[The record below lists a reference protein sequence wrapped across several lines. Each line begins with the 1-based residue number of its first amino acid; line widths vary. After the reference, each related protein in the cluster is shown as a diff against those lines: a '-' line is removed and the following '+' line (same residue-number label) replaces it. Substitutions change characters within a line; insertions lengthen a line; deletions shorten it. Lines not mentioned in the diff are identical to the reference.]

1 MIELKNIYFSYFT
14 PDKVDVLKNINF
26 KINKG
31 EFISIIGK
39 NGSGK
44 STLGRLIAFLLE
56 PTKGEIL
63 IDGKKIKSELDYI
76 EIRKKIGMVFQN
88 PDNQIVSQIVEED
101 VAFGLENLNY
111 DEETIKKKVEE
122 VLIEVDLL
130 EERRFPPHFLSGG
143 QRQKLAI
150 AGVLVMEPEYI
161 VLDEPTSLLDPKGR
175 KDVIKLITR
184 LNKNGITIILI
195 THRMEE
201 AMLGDRV
208 VVLNDGEIALEGEP
222 IDVFTK
228 VQFLRDIGLSV
239 PPLTYLSYLLKN
251 EGVPIEVKLWSL
263 KEIKEELLQLKLKI

>member
-1 MIELKNIYFSYFT
+1 MIEVKNIYFSYFI
-14 PDKVDVLKNINF
+14 PDKVDVLKNINL

-44 STLGRLIAFLLE
+44 STLGRLISFLLE
-56 PTKGEIL
+56 PTSGEIF
-63 IDGKKIKSELDYI
+63 IDGKKVKNEIDYLEL
-76 EIRKKIGMVFQN
+76 RKRIGMVFQN

-101 VAFGLENLNY
+101 IAFGLENLNY
-111 DEETIKKKVEE
+111 DEETIKRKVEE
-122 VLIEVDLL
+122 VLLEVDLL

-150 AGVLVMEPEYI
+150 AGILVMEPEYI

-175 KDVIKLITR
+175 GDVIRLITR
-184 LNKNGITIILI
+184 LNKKGITIILI

-201 AMLGDRV
+201 AMLGDKIF
-208 VVLNDGEIALEGEP
+208 VLNNGEIAMEGEP
-222 IDVFTK
+222 EEIFTK
-228 VQFLRDIGLSV
+228 VEFLRDIGLSV

-251 EGVPIEVKLWSL
+251 EGIPIEVKLWNL
-263 KEIKEELLQLKLKI
+263 KDLKEELQQLKLRI

>member
-1 MIELKNIYFSYFT
+1 VIELKNIYFSYFV
-14 PDKVDVLKNINF
+14 PEKVDVLKNINF
-26 KINKG
+26 NINKG

-56 PTKGEIL
+56 PTKGEIY
-63 IDGKKIKSELDYI
+63 IDGKKIKNELDYL

-101 VAFGLENLNY
+101 IAFGLENLNY
-111 DEETIKKKVEE
+111 DEETIRKKVEE

-208 VVLNDGEIALEGEP
+208 IVLNNGEIALDGDPFE
-222 IDVFTK
+222 IFTN
-228 VQFLRDIGLSV
+228 VEFLREIGLTV

>member
-1 MIELKNIYFSYFT
+1 MIELKSIYFSYFV
-14 PDKVDVLKNINF
+14 PEKVDVLRNINL

-44 STLGRLIAFLLE
+44 STLGRIISFLLE
-56 PTKGEIL
+56 PTQGEIL
-63 IDGKKIKSELDYI
+63 IDGKKVKSEIDYL

-122 VLIEVDLL
+122 VLLEVDLL

-150 AGVLVMEPEYI
+150 AGILVMEPEYI

-175 KDVIKLITR
+175 GDVIKLITR
-184 LNKNGITIILI
+184 LNKKGITIILI

-201 AMLGDRV
+201 AMLGDKV
-208 VVLNDGEIALEGEP
+208 YVLNDGEIVMSGEP
-222 IDVFTK
+222 EYVFTK
-228 VQFLRDIGLSV
+228 VEFLRNIGLSV

-251 EGVPIEVKLWSL
+251 EGMPIEVKLWNI
-263 KEIKEELLQLKLKI
+263 KELKEELLQLKLRI

>member
-1 MIELKNIYFSYFT
+1 MIELKNICFSYFI
-14 PDKVDVLKNINF
+14 PEKVDVLKNINL

-44 STLGRLIAFLLE
+44 STLGRLISFLLE
-56 PTKGEIL
+56 PTSGEIFL
-63 IDGKKIKSELDYI
+63 DGKKVKNEIDYLDL
-76 EIRKKIGMVFQN
+76 RKRIGMVFQN

-101 VAFGLENLNY
+101 IAFGLENLNY

-122 VLIEVDLL
+122 VLLEVDLL

-150 AGVLVMEPEYI
+150 AGILVMEPEYI

-175 KDVIKLITR
+175 GDVIRLITR
-184 LNKNGITIILI
+184 LNKKGITIILI

-201 AMLGDRV
+201 AMLGDKIF
-208 VVLNDGEIALEGEP
+208 VLNNGEIVMEGEP
-222 IDVFTK
+222 EEVFTK
-228 VQFLRDIGLSV
+228 VEFLRDIGLSV

-251 EGVPIEVKLWSL
+251 EGMPIEVKLWNLKDL
-263 KEIKEELLQLKLKI
+263 KEEILQLKLRI

>member
-1 MIELKNIYFSYFT
+1 MIELKNIYFSYFV
-14 PDKVDVLKNINF
+14 PEKVDVLKNINL

-44 STLGRLIAFLLE
+44 STLGRIISFLLE
-56 PTKGEIL
+56 PTQGEIL
-63 IDGKKIKSELDYI
+63 FDGKKVKSEIDYL

-122 VLIEVDLL
+122 VLLEVDLL

-150 AGVLVMEPEYI
+150 AGILVMEPEYI

-175 KDVIKLITR
+175 GDVIKLITR
-184 LNKNGITIILI
+184 LNKKGITIILI

-201 AMLGDRV
+201 AMLGDKV
-208 VVLNDGEIALEGEP
+208 YVLNDGEIVMSGEP
-222 IDVFTK
+222 EYVFTK
-228 VQFLRDIGLSV
+228 VEFLRNIGLSV

-251 EGVPIEVKLWSL
+251 EGMPIEVKLWNI
-263 KEIKEELLQLKLKI
+263 KELKEELLQLKLRI

>member
-1 MIELKNIYFSYFT
+1 MIELKNIYFSYFI

>member
-1 MIELKNIYFSYFT
+1 MIELKNIYFSYFI
-14 PDKVDVLKNINF
+14 PEKVDVLKNINL

-31 EFISIIGK
+31 EFITIIGK

-44 STLGRLIAFLLE
+44 STLGRLISFLLE
-56 PTKGEIL
+56 PTSGEIL
-63 IDGKKIKSELDYI
+63 LDGKKVKNEIDYLEL
-76 EIRKKIGMVFQN
+76 RKKIGMVFQN

-101 VAFGLENLNY
+101 IAFGLENLNY

-122 VLIEVDLL
+122 VLLEVDLL

-150 AGVLVMEPEYI
+150 AGILVMEPEYI

-175 KDVIKLITR
+175 GDVIRLITR

-201 AMLGDRV
+201 AMLGDKIF
-208 VVLNDGEIALEGEP
+208 VLNNGEIVMEGEP
-222 IDVFTK
+222 EEIFTK
-228 VQFLRDIGLSV
+228 VEYLRDIGLSV
-239 PPLTYLSYLLKN
+239 PPLTYLSYLLKK
-251 EGVPIEVKLWSL
+251 EGMPIEVKLWNL
-263 KEIKEELLQLKLKI
+263 KDLKEELLQLKLRI

>member
-63 IDGKKIKSELDYI
+63 VDGKKIKSELDYL

-143 QRQKLAI
+143 QKQKLAI

-161 VLDEPTSLLDPKGR
+161 VLDEPTSLLDPKAR

-201 AMLGDRV
+201 AILGDRV
-208 VVLNDGEIALEGEP
+208 IVLNDGEIALEGEP
-222 IDVFTK
+222 VDVFTK

-251 EGVPIEVKLWSL
+251 EGVPIEVKLWNL

>member
-1 MIELKNIYFSYFT
+1 MIELKNIYFSYFI
-14 PDKVDVLKNINF
+14 PEKVDVLKNINL

-44 STLGRLIAFLLE
+44 STLGRLISFLLE
-56 PTKGEIL
+56 PTSGEIL
-63 IDGKKIKSELDYI
+63 LDGKKVKSEIDYL
-76 EIRKKIGMVFQN
+76 ELRKKIGMVFQN

-111 DEETIKKKVEE
+111 DEETIKRKVEE
-122 VLIEVDLL
+122 VLLEVDLL

-150 AGVLVMEPEYI
+150 AGILVMEPEYI

-175 KDVIKLITR
+175 GDVIRLITR
-184 LNKNGITIILI
+184 LNKKGITIILI

-201 AMLGDRV
+201 AMLGDKIF
-208 VVLNDGEIALEGEP
+208 VLNNGEIVMEGEP
-222 IDVFTK
+222 EEIFTK
-228 VQFLRDIGLSV
+228 VEFLRDIGLSV

-251 EGVPIEVKLWSL
+251 EGMPIEVKLWNL
-263 KEIKEELLQLKLKI
+263 KDLKEELLQLKLRI

>member
-1 MIELKNIYFSYFT
+1 MIELKNIYFSYFI
-14 PDKVDVLKNINF
+14 PDKVDVLKNINI

-44 STLGRLIAFLLE
+44 STLGRLISFLLE
-56 PTKGEIL
+56 PTSGEIF
-63 IDGKKIKSELDYI
+63 IDGKRVKNEIDYLEL
-76 EIRKKIGMVFQN
+76 RKRIGMVFQN

-101 VAFGLENLNY
+101 IAFGLENLNY
-111 DEETIKKKVEE
+111 DEETIKRKVEE
-122 VLIEVDLL
+122 VLLEVDLL

-150 AGVLVMEPEYI
+150 AGILVMEPEYI

-175 KDVIKLITR
+175 GDVIRLITS
-184 LNKNGITIILI
+184 LNKKGITIILI

-201 AMLGDRV
+201 AMLGDKIF
-208 VVLNDGEIALEGEP
+208 VLNNGEIAMEGEP
-222 IDVFTK
+222 EEIFTK
-228 VQFLRDIGLSV
+228 VEFLRDIGLSV

-251 EGVPIEVKLWSL
+251 EGMPIEVKLWNL
-263 KEIKEELLQLKLKI
+263 KDLKEELLQLKLRI

>member
-1 MIELKNIYFSYFT
+1 VIELKNIYFSYFV
-14 PDKVDVLKNINF
+14 PEKVDVLKNINL

-44 STLGRLIAFLLE
+44 STLGRIISFLLE
-56 PTKGEIL
+56 PTQGEIL
-63 IDGKKIKSELDYI
+63 FDGKKVKSEIDYL

-122 VLIEVDLL
+122 VLLEVDLL

-150 AGVLVMEPEYI
+150 AGILVMEPEYI

-175 KDVIKLITR
+175 GDVIKLITR
-184 LNKNGITIILI
+184 LNKKGITIILI

-201 AMLGDRV
+201 AMLGDKV
-208 VVLNDGEIALEGEP
+208 YVLNDGEIVMSGEP
-222 IDVFTK
+222 EYVFTK
-228 VQFLRDIGLSV
+228 VEFLRNIGLSV

-251 EGVPIEVKLWSL
+251 EGMPIEVKLWNI
-263 KEIKEELLQLKLKI
+263 KELKEELLQLKLRI

>member
-1 MIELKNIYFSYFT
+1 MIELKNIYFSYFI
-14 PDKVDVLKNINF
+14 PEKVDVLKNINL

-44 STLGRLIAFLLE
+44 STLGRLISFLLE
-56 PTKGEIL
+56 PTSGEIF
-63 IDGKKIKSELDYI
+63 IDGKKVKNEIDYLEL
-76 EIRKKIGMVFQN
+76 RKRIGMVFQN

-101 VAFGLENLNY
+101 IAFGLENLNY
-111 DEETIKKKVEE
+111 DEETIKRKVEE
-122 VLIEVDLL
+122 VLLEVDLL

-150 AGVLVMEPEYI
+150 AGILVMEPEYI

-175 KDVIKLITR
+175 GDVIRLITR
-184 LNKNGITIILI
+184 LNKKGITIILI

-201 AMLGDRV
+201 AMLGDKIF
-208 VVLNDGEIALEGEP
+208 VLNNGEIVMEGEP
-222 IDVFTK
+222 EEIFTK
-228 VQFLRDIGLSV
+228 VEFLREIGLSV

-251 EGVPIEVKLWSL
+251 EGMPIEVKLWNL
-263 KEIKEELLQLKLKI
+263 KDLKEELLQLKLRI

>member
-1 MIELKNIYFSYFT
+1 MIELKNIYFSYFI
-14 PDKVDVLKNINF
+14 PEKVDVLKNINL

-31 EFISIIGK
+31 EFITIIGK

-44 STLGRLIAFLLE
+44 STLGRLISFLLE
-56 PTKGEIL
+56 PTSGEIL
-63 IDGKKIKSELDYI
+63 LDGKKVKNEIDYLEL
-76 EIRKKIGMVFQN
+76 RKKIGMVFQN

-101 VAFGLENLNY
+101 IAFGLENLNY

-122 VLIEVDLL
+122 VLLEVDLL

-150 AGVLVMEPEYI
+150 AGILVMEPEYI

-175 KDVIKLITR
+175 GDVIRLITR

-201 AMLGDRV
+201 AMLGDKIF
-208 VVLNDGEIALEGEP
+208 VLNNGEIVMEGEP
-222 IDVFTK
+222 EEIFTK
-228 VQFLRDIGLSV
+228 VEYLRDIGLSV
-239 PPLTYLSYLLKN
+239 PPLTYLSYLLKK
-251 EGVPIEVKLWSL
+251 EGMPIEVKLWNL
-263 KEIKEELLQLKLKI
+263 KELKEELLQLKLKI

>member
-1 MIELKNIYFSYFT
+1 MIELKNLYFSYFI
-14 PDKVDVLKNINF
+14 PDKVDVLKNINL

-44 STLGRLIAFLLE
+44 STLGRLISFLLE
-56 PTKGEIL
+56 PTQGEIL
-63 IDGKKIKSELDYI
+63 IDGKKVKNEIDYL

-101 VAFGLENLNY
+101 IAFGLENLNY

-122 VLIEVDLL
+122 VLLEVDLL

-150 AGVLVMEPEYI
+150 AGILVMEPEYI

-175 KDVIKLITR
+175 GDVIKLITR
-184 LNKNGITIILI
+184 LNKKGITIILI

-201 AMLGDRV
+201 AILGDKIY
-208 VVLNDGEIALEGEP
+208 VLNDGEIVMEGEP
-222 IDVFTK
+222 EEVFTN
-228 VQFLRDIGLSV
+228 VDFLRSIGLSV
-239 PPLTYLSYLLKN
+239 PPLTYLSYLLKI
-251 EGVPIEVKLWSL
+251 EGLPIEVKLWNL
-263 KEIKEELLQLKLKI
+263 KEMKEELLQLKLRI

>member
-1 MIELKNIYFSYFT
+1 MIELKNIYFSYFV
-14 PDKVDVLKNINF
+14 PEKVDVLKNINL

-44 STLGRLIAFLLE
+44 STLARIISFLLE
-56 PTKGEIL
+56 PTQGEIL
-63 IDGKKIKSELDYI
+63 IDGKKVKTEIDYLD
-76 EIRKKIGMVFQN
+76 IRRKIGMVFQN

-111 DEETIKKKVEE
+111 DEDTIKKKVEE
-122 VLIEVDLL
+122 VLLEVDLL

-150 AGVLVMEPEYI
+150 AGVLVMEPEYL

-175 KDVIKLITR
+175 SDVIKLIKR
-184 LNKNGITIILI
+184 LNKKGITIILI

-201 AMLGDRV
+201 AILGDTV
-208 VVLNDGEIALEGEP
+208 YVLNDGEIVLSGEP
-222 IDVFTK
+222 EYVFTK
-228 VQFLRDIGLSV
+228 VDFLRNIGLSV

-251 EGVPIEVKLWSL
+251 EGLPIKVKLWNL
-263 KEIKEELLQLKLKI
+263 KELKEEILQLKLKI